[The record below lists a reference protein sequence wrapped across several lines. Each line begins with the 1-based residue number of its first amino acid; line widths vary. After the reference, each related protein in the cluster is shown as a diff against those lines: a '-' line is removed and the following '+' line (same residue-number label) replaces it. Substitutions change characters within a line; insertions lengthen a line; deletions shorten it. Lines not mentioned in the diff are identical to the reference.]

1 MRLIIEYTEKGLPKK
16 GESNIRSYFEET
28 GTVYRKRH
36 SDVDWKD
43 NNTKQT
49 TRTVIH
55 SSTRRAP
62 GDSSDGGL
70 ARYYVWWPNIDK
82 SIETYVKRCQG
93 CQENR
98 GEAAEVPLYSWNIP
112 EKPWE
117 RIDFAGPYRGRQ
129 WLILIDAY
137 AK

>member
-1 MRLIIEYTEKGLPKK
+1 MRRIIEYTEKGLPKK
-16 GESNIRSYFEET
+16 GESNIRSYCEET
-28 GTVYRKRH
+28 GIVYRRRH

-82 SIETYVKRCQG
+82 SIEIYVKRCQD

-98 GEAAEVPLYSWNIP
+98 GEARQRYHYI
-112 EKPWE
+112 
-117 RIDFAGPYRGRQ
+117 RGISQRNPGNE
-129 WLILIDAY
+129 LISLDRTEGDSG
-137 AK
+137 